1 MPSVEFNSILG
12 ECNANEH
19 HADRGSAMPPSNWS
33 KEFVSNPSP
42 EGILSA
48 ARTAV
53 AEFTHRQEKPQI
65 VKLSSNRFDKMLKL
79 DNLKN
84 VSCHSE
90 SVDGAAVFHS
100 VYIADH
106 LSLISSNDEKVIRM
120 MSSKLDTL
128 IGSVEGKKLND
139 SDLTTLMN
147 IVSSEPE
154 WGTVHYAAACGFLGF
169 LKTALEKD
177 SQIVLGFATPD
188 GDFPIHIAAKW
199 GQVEAVRVLLEH
211 GADLCQRDAMGRTV
225 VHWAAANSAST
236 LKVQH
241 AFARNIVL
249 RIELLFQELSTE
261 SAFSKAVT
269 VQDEFGCS
277 PLALAIREANFESTK
292 ILMGSAAT
300 TTTGPSPLLTV
311 LSAMEYSEALGNC
324 IELVITIQ
332 PSVVEQVD
340 ETGKCVL
347 HLQLNKRVLMKVLKH
362 SFTSVNL
369 SLQDAEGQT
378 PLHMAVTRDRKGGRD
393 YCRML
398 PGLEYSPN
406 LSFAVELD
414 ETDDLKLINIMWG
427 TKEWATVSP
436 VQCKPRKEARK
447 GGAFADFGLK

>member
-1 MPSVEFNSILG
+1 MFKSL
-12 ECNANEH
+12 
-19 HADRGSAMPPSNWS
+19 R
-33 KEFVSNPSP
+33 EFVSNPSP

-53 AEFTHRQEKPQI
+53 AEFTHRQEKPQVQKI

-177 SQIVLGFATPD
+177 SQMSLIFSFPIALLSEEHCEKLPDRQILFVLSQFSSRLRVLGFATPD

-236 LKVQH
+236 LK
-241 AFARNIVL
+241 
-249 RIELLFQELSTE
+249 ELSTE

-292 ILMGSAAT
+292 ILMGSF
-300 TTTGPSPLLTV
+300 SSRIYPLFFRLYCAF
-311 LSAMEYSEALGNC
+311 SK
-324 IELVITIQ
+324 LVQDPLRPQ
-332 PSVVEQVD
+332 P
-340 ETGKCVL
+340 L
-347 HLQLNKRVLMKVLKH
+347 
-362 SFTSVNL
+362 
-369 SLQDAEGQT
+369 
-378 PLHMAVTRDRKGGRD
+378 
-393 YCRML
+393 
-398 PGLEYSPN
+398 
-406 LSFAVELD
+406 
-414 ETDDLKLINIMWG
+414 
-427 TKEWATVSP
+427 
-436 VQCKPRKEARK
+436 ARPHC
-447 GGAFADFGLK
+447 

>member
-1 MPSVEFNSILG
+1 MFKSL
-12 ECNANEH
+12 
-19 HADRGSAMPPSNWS
+19 R
-33 KEFVSNPSP
+33 EFVSNPSP

-53 AEFTHRQEKPQI
+53 AEFTHRQEKPQVQKI

-236 LKVQH
+236 LK
-241 AFARNIVL
+241 
-249 RIELLFQELSTE
+249 ELSTE

-292 ILMGSAAT
+292 ILMGSF
-300 TTTGPSPLLTV
+300 SSRIYPLFFRLYCAF
-311 LSAMEYSEALGNC
+311 SK
-324 IELVITIQ
+324 LVQDPLRPQ
-332 PSVVEQVD
+332 P
-340 ETGKCVL
+340 L
-347 HLQLNKRVLMKVLKH
+347 
-362 SFTSVNL
+362 
-369 SLQDAEGQT
+369 
-378 PLHMAVTRDRKGGRD
+378 
-393 YCRML
+393 
-398 PGLEYSPN
+398 
-406 LSFAVELD
+406 
-414 ETDDLKLINIMWG
+414 
-427 TKEWATVSP
+427 
-436 VQCKPRKEARK
+436 ARPHC
-447 GGAFADFGLK
+447 

>member
-1 MPSVEFNSILG
+1 MFKSL
-12 ECNANEH
+12 
-19 HADRGSAMPPSNWS
+19 R
-33 KEFVSNPSP
+33 EFVSNPSP

-53 AEFTHRQEKPQI
+53 AEFTHRQEKPQVQKI
-65 VKLSSNRFDKMLKL
+65 IKLSPSRFDKMLKL

-90 SVDGAAVFHS
+90 SVDGAAVFHT

-106 LSLISSNDEKVIRM
+106 LSLNSSNDEKLIRM

-128 IGSVEGKKLND
+128 IGSVEGKKIND
-139 SDLTTLMN
+139 NELTTLMN
-147 IVSSEPE
+147 IVSTEPE

-236 LKVQH
+236 LK
-241 AFARNIVL
+241 
-249 RIELLFQELSTE
+249 ELSTE
-261 SAFSKAVT
+261 AAFSKAVT

-292 ILMGSAAT
+292 ILMGSFL
-300 TTTGPSPLLTV
+300 SRIYPLFLR
-311 LSAMEYSEALGNC
+311 LYCAFSK
-324 IELVITIQ
+324 LVQDLLRPQ
-332 PSVVEQVD
+332 P
-340 ETGKCVL
+340 L
-347 HLQLNKRVLMKVLKH
+347 AR
-362 SFTSVNL
+362 
-369 SLQDAEGQT
+369 
-378 PLHMAVTRDRKGGRD
+378 
-393 YCRML
+393 
-398 PGLEYSPN
+398 
-406 LSFAVELD
+406 
-414 ETDDLKLINIMWG
+414 
-427 TKEWATVSP
+427 
-436 VQCKPRKEARK
+436 PRC
-447 GGAFADFGLK
+447 